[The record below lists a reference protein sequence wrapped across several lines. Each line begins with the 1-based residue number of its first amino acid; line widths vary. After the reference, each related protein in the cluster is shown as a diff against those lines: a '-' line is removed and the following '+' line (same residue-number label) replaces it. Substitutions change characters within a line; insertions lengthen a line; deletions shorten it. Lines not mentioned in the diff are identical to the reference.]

1 MADEQLRQEKHG
13 KQDMKPVKMKDK
25 PAVAPKAKKKA
36 EVKSGERQEQK
47 KEDVK
52 VEHGVEGKAE
62 DKKTDDVKV
71 EEKAKKKAKKQ
82 KPVNKHEAVVYGR
95 AQPISLKH
103 SKGIGKFI
111 KNKKIEKAIDDL
123 ELVMKKKIAV
133 PMTGELPH
141 RKGKGIMSGKY
152 PMKASEHFI
161 KLLKSLNGNSAANGL
176 ELEKTKIKEVIVNKA
191 PDQMHRFGRM
201 KYKRTHVMIKSS
213 DMNLLEKGSQNYKN
227 KNK

>member
-13 KQDMKPVKMKDK
+13 KQNMKPVKMKDI

-36 EVKSGERQEQK
+36 DVKSEERQEQK

-52 VEHGVEGKAE
+52 VEHGVEGK
-62 DKKTDDVKV
+62 KKEVKV
-71 EEKAKKKAKKQ
+71 DDKTEEKSKKKAKKQ
-82 KPVNKHEAVVYGR
+82 KPVNKHEAIVYGR

-152 PMKASEHFI
+152 PVKASMHFI
-161 KLLKSLNGNSAANGL
+161 KLLKSLNGNSSANGL

-213 DMNLLEKGSQNYKN
+213 DMNLLEKGPQNYKN